1 MPKPIRRVA
10 VLGAGTM
17 GAGIAAHVANAGVPV
32 YLLDIAP
39 RELSEAERQRGL
51 SLDSPQVRN
60 RIVEE
65 SWKRALQ
72 ARPAHLMSAANANLV
87 TLGNFSDNLEWLAEC
102 DWIVEAV
109 VERLDIKRQLMAQVA
124 EHRRPDAIVS
134 SNTSGIPIYQIAT
147 GLPDEFRRHFLGTHF
162 FNPPRYLKLLEIIP
176 TGETLPEVVTRMRD
190 FAENVLGKGV
200 VLCKDAPNFV
210 ANRIGT
216 FGGQHRLHYVLDR
229 GYTVEEV
236 DTLTGPVIGNPKTA
250 TFRLL
255 DLVGIDVMVHV
266 TRNLH
271 EAVPDDEMRETFTV
285 PPVIR
290 AMLER
295 GWLGNKAGQ
304 GFYKKVTENG
314 QTKYWPLNLDTLEYE
329 PPQKPRFDLIGKLRK
344 VESLPERLRL
354 IFQAYDENPTDRA
367 AAFYH
372 DTILPV
378 LAYAA
383 RHLDE
388 IAYSLYDV
396 DKAMKWGF
404 GQQMGPFEIWDV
416 LGVRATAERMRERG
430 IEVAPWVEA
439 MLAAGIESFYQKDNG
454 RVVGYYDASTGAY
467 ASIVRGPKEIN
478 LDELR
483 AAGKELHRNDSAS
496 ILDLGDGVLCLE
508 FHAKMN
514 ALDPMIRAMGQK
526 ALELLE
532 QDEWVGLVVGN
543 QGENFCV
550 GANLALVGMT
560 VMAGQLDDVRRELD
574 AMHELLMGFRFSP
587 KPVVTA
593 PFGLT
598 LGGGAEVAM
607 HGARIVAAAE
617 TYMGLVETGV
627 GLIPGAGGV
636 KEILRR
642 VVSLHLAPFQGEAT
656 QGIDPLPFLR
666 KAFETIALAKVS
678 TSAAEAGEMGF
689 LGEGDRIVM
698 NRDHQLG
705 EARQTVLDLV
715 RDGYRPPRRDE
726 QHIFALGAR
735 GRAALTLAAQTMR
748 WGNYISDHDLLI
760 AKQLAK
766 ALSGGDLSA
775 PQWVREDFIL
785 GLETEAFMNLVKEPK
800 TLERITHMLQ
810 TGKPLRN

>member
-1 MPKPIRRVA
+1 MTRPIRRVA

-32 YLLDIAP
+32 YLLDVVP
-39 RELSEAERQRGL
+39 RELTAAERQRGL
-51 SLDSPQVRN
+51 TLDSPQVRN

-65 SWKRALQ
+65 GWKRA
-72 ARPAHLMSAANANLV
+72 REIKPAHLMSGAAARLV
-87 TLGNFSDNLEWLAEC
+87 TLGNFSDNLSWLEEC

-124 EHRRPDAIVS
+124 EHRTSDAIVS
-134 SNTSGIPIYQIAT
+134 SNTSGIPIHEIAA
-147 GLPDEFRRHFLGTHF
+147 GLPAEFRQHFLGTHF

-176 TGETLPEVVTRMRD
+176 TDETLPEVVARMRD

-216 FGGQHRLHYVLDR
+216 FGGQHRLHYVLAR

-236 DTLTGPVIGNPKTA
+236 DALTGPVIGNPKTA

-255 DLVGIDVMVHV
+255 DLVGIDVMAHV

-271 EAVPDDEMRETFTV
+271 QAVPDDEMRETFIV
-285 PPVIR
+285 PPVVRTMI
-290 AMLER
+290 ER
-295 GWLGNKAGQ
+295 GWLGNKSGQ

-314 QTKYWPLNLDTLEYE
+314 QTEYWPLNLETLEYE
-329 PPQKPRFDLIGKLRK
+329 PPTKPRFDLVGKLRK

-354 IFQAYDENPTDRA
+354 IFKAYDENPTDRA

-372 DTILPV
+372 DTMLPV

-388 IAYSLYDV
+388 IAYNLSDV
-396 DKAMKWGF
+396 DKAMRWGF
-404 GQQMGPFEIWDV
+404 GQQMGPFEIWDA
-416 LGVRATAERMRERG
+416 LGVRPTVERMRARG
-430 IEVAPWVEA
+430 IAVPPWVEA

-454 RVVGYYDASTGAY
+454 RVAGYYDPSSGTY
-467 ASIVRGPKEIN
+467 APIVRDPKEIN

-508 FHAKMN
+508 AHSKMN
-514 ALDPMIRAMGQK
+514 TLDPLITAMGQK

-532 QDEWVGLVVGN
+532 QDEWVGLVIGN
-543 QGENFCV
+543 QGEHFGA
-550 GANLALVGMT
+550 GANVALVGMA
-560 VMAGQLDDVRRELD
+560 VMAGQVDDVRRELD
-574 AMHELLMGFRFSP
+574 AMHELLMRFRFSP

-598 LGGGAEVAM
+598 LGGAAEVAM

-617 TYMGLVETGV
+617 TYMGLVEVGV
-627 GLIPGAGGV
+627 GLIPAGGGV
-636 KEILRR
+636 KEVLRR
-642 VVSLHLAPFQGEAT
+642 MVAPHLQVQGV
-656 QGIDPLPFLR
+656 DPLPFLQ

-678 TSAAEAGEMGF
+678 TSAAEAREMGF
-689 LGEGDRIVM
+689 LTEADRIVM

-705 EARQTVLDLV
+705 EARQMVLDLV
-715 RDGYRPPRRDE
+715 RDGYQPPLRDE
-726 QHIFALGAR
+726 KRIFAAGAR
-735 GRAALTLAAQTMR
+735 GRGVLTLAAQTMR
-748 WGNYISDHDLLI
+748 WGNFISDHDLKI
-760 AKQLAK
+760 ARQLATVI
-766 ALSGGDLSA
+766 SGGELSA
-775 PQWVREDFIL
+775 PQWVGEDSIL
-785 GLETEAFMNLVKEPK
+785 ALETEGFLTLVKEPK
-800 TLERITHMLQ
+800 TLERIGHMLQ